1 MTLFALRSAVVS
13 DAVVR
18 GSEALHE
25 FQRILL
31 AKYGATLMRLLERV
45 NVGNPGRINR
55 GYEHFLYEEFGRG
68 RPQKIANRETK
79 Y

>member
-1 MTLFALRSAVVS
+1 M
-13 DAVVR
+13 
-18 GSEALHE
+18 HE

-55 GYEHFLYEEFGRG
+55 GYEHFLYEEFGG
-68 RPQKIANRETK
+68 QENPKK
-79 Y
+79 